1 MEGVIMLNI
10 TEKVP
15 LPILLGEGFLLR
27 PYRKSDVESLQRN
40 INDKRVAR
48 DVSNIP
54 FPYTIEHAHSWVDL
68 MQDSVTAQSSRVDF
82 VIDVAG
88 EVAGSVAF
96 INVDRHKAQVSVWV
110 SPQYWRR
117 NLALR
122 ALRMLVQFG
131 FETLGLVRI
140 YAYHYTENERTAGL
154 LEKAGFR
161 FEGVHEKE
169 WLKVINGEARLYD
182 SNYYSIVRN
191 LSKVRSVTIATAEGT
206 HYQHVPSLAVAL
218 REKLIAAGYEVFTAD
233 QLGDKRV
240 DLALSLGGD
249 GTMMKTVAH
258 FSRLGIP
265 TLGINA
271 GGVGFL
277 TSAEASELDE
287 VVARITRSDFTIER
301 RMSLRFMWKGEQYGP
316 FANEVSL
323 WHPTRGIATFA
334 VGINGEPLFERL
346 PGDGVLVATAT
357 GSTAYNASAG
367 GPIITPESLN
377 VVINA
382 LNPPMFNMR
391 PVVTEK
397 LAAGGT
403 IELKV
408 IESKHDQPLTI
419 AADSMQIK
427 DGLRVG
433 ETLVISRHSQPLLF
447 ATFGARQYVRA
458 LKGKMNLA
466 Q

>member
-1 MEGVIMLNI
+1 MLHI
-10 TEKVP
+10 TEKMP
-15 LPILLGEGFLLR
+15 LPTLWGEGFLLR
-27 PYRKSDVESLQRN
+27 PYRASDVESLQRN

-54 FPYTIEHAHSWVDL
+54 FPYSIADARSWLEL
-68 MQDSVTAQSSRVDF
+68 MQDSITPHSSRVDF
-82 VIDVAG
+82 VIDVDG

-96 INVDRHKAQVSVWV
+96 INVDRHKAQVSAWV

-117 NLALR
+117 GLSLN

-140 YAYHYTENERTAGL
+140 YAYHYTENRRTAGL

-169 WLKVINGEARLYD
+169 WLKVINGEVRLFD
-182 SNYYSIVRN
+182 SNYYSIVRD
-191 LSKVRSVTIATAEGT
+191 SSAVRSVALATATGT
-206 HYQHVPSLAVAL
+206 HYEHVPSLLGNL
-218 REKLIAAGYEVFTAD
+218 REKLASAGCEVFMAD

-258 FSRLGIP
+258 FSQRGIP

-277 TSAEASELDE
+277 TSAESTELDQ
-287 VVARITRSDFTIER
+287 VVSRVVGGDFTIER
-301 RMSLRFMWKGEQYGP
+301 RMSLRFKWRGEEYGP
-316 FANEVSL
+316 FANEVAL
-323 WHPTRGIATFA
+323 WHPTRGIAIFA
-334 VGINGEPLFERL
+334 VSINGEPLFDRL
-346 PGDGVLVATAT
+346 AGDGVLVATAT

-403 IELKV
+403 VELKV
-408 IESKHDQPLTI
+408 VESKHEYPLTI
-419 AADSMQIK
+419 AADSLQIQ
-427 DGLRVG
+427 DGPKAG
-433 ETLVISRHSQPLLF
+433 ETISISRHPQPLLF
-447 ATFGARQYVRA
+447 ATFGTRQYVKA
-458 LKGKMNLA
+458 LKGKMNLV